1 DLIQE
6 PAQNRDAF
14 PEITRT
20 ERALLLGAAALQ
32 IDAPHRRRAVLTRAL
47 VELTRLDRE
56 TLRECRRIMRVCRDN
71 LEPRDC
77 GSAERRA
84 APRPRRRWPL
94 PRQRRPR
101 ATRDSVGGPGLST

>member
-20 ERALLLGAAALQ
+20 ERALLLGAAALE

-77 GSAERRA
+77 GSAVRA
-84 APRPRRRWPL
+84 ELRPGHDADGRCRGNEDREPQEI
-94 PRQRRPR
+94 P
-101 ATRDSVGGPGLST
+101 SG